1 MVDWEEFPT
10 DTDTSKDI
18 IILSRFFRSYQ
29 GWPDGWLLSL
39 QTKYRFGQLCVC
51 LTVRRNINA
60 IQI

>member
-29 GWPDGWLLSL
+29 GWPDGWLLYKLSIDL
-39 QTKYRFGQLCVC
+39 VSS
-51 LTVRRNINA
+51 VSV
-60 IQI
+60 